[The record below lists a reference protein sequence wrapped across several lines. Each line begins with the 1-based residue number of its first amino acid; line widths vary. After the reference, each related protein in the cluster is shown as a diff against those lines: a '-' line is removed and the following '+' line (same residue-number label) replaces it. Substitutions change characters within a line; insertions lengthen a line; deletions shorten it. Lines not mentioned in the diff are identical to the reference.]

1 MAGARSGPRGDLALV
16 AATVLATLAIE
27 RYIAGSLPGNRPS
40 QLLASVGQNIEAGD
54 GERSARSPWRIPG
67 AEWKDILVRTYQ
79 QINEDRL
86 LATAAGVVF
95 YGLLAIFP
103 AITALVSSYGLF
115 TDPST
120 ISDNLRT
127 LALMLPEGSYSV
139 VQDQINRV
147 LAKGPAALGATF
159 LIGILFAL
167 WSANAGMKAI
177 IDALNVVYEEKEKR
191 GFILLNVMSLAF
203 TVAALASILLMV
215 GAVVAVPLAL
225 ERLGLGAQTEWI
237 VWAGRWPLLSG
248 VLLIG
253 LAILYRYGPSR
264 AKTRWQWLSVGAIS
278 AAILW
283 LVGSSLLS
291 WYLSNFGN
299 YGATYGSLGAAIGL
313 MIWMWMSAIIVLGG
327 AELNSEIERQTVID
341 NTQGNSK
348 LHSQEDR
355 KEVDRHPL

>member
-86 LATAAGVVF
+86 FATAAGVVF

-139 VQDQINRV
+139 VQDQISRV
-147 LAKGPAALGATF
+147 LAKG
-159 LIGILFAL
+159 
-167 WSANAGMKAI
+167 
-177 IDALNVVYEEKEKR
+177 
-191 GFILLNVMSLAF
+191 
-203 TVAALASILLMV
+203 
-215 GAVVAVPLAL
+215 
-225 ERLGLGAQTEWI
+225 
-237 VWAGRWPLLSG
+237 
-248 VLLIG
+248 
-253 LAILYRYGPSR
+253 
-264 AKTRWQWLSVGAIS
+264 
-278 AAILW
+278 
-283 LVGSSLLS
+283 
-291 WYLSNFGN
+291 
-299 YGATYGSLGAAIGL
+299 
-313 MIWMWMSAIIVLGG
+313 
-327 AELNSEIERQTVID
+327 
-341 NTQGNSK
+341 
-348 LHSQEDR
+348 
-355 KEVDRHPL
+355 